1 MKYFKLSVIF
11 LFFLLCGKTYA
22 QELVLPGDHP
32 DPSVVK
38 IGNDYWAAATT
49 SNWMPAFPIYH
60 SKDLKTWTKK
70 SVVFKVLPNWADFY
84 MWAPEITYDNGKVYM
99 YYTAHKKDGN
109 LCIGVAVAD
118 KPDGEYTDLG
128 PLMCESA
135 GSIDAFPMRDND
147 GKLYMI
153 WKEDGN
159 SVKKPTPIWAME
171 MKEDRTALIGEKKEL
186 FRGDQ
191 PWENGLVEGVSMVK
205 NGDYFYAIYAAA
217 GCCGIKCNYGTG
229 IARSKSLLGPWEKYE
244 NNPVLAS
251 TDNWTCPGHGTAV
264 QKDGKNY
271 FLYHGYSAQESVYAG
286 RQGLLIEFE
295 FTPDGWIKF
304 KQDTTKVISRKVIKS
319 DNFSGKSL
327 SLDWQWSIFKDFKKQ
342 VSGKSL
348 TISAIPDASGAFIGQ
363 AVYNS
368 DYSAETV
375 VAKSTAEAGIAI
387 IGDEKNLMFASI
399 KDGNITLKQVKNGE
413 TTVVKT
419 VPLANSASAKNRSA
433 SPKGKKA
440 PIKLKLQA
448 QSNSLFTFSYA
459 VGDNSFEV
467 INTEPLDGSF
477 LPPWDRALRV
487 GLTVL
492 GEKSQSATF
501 SSFNLK

>member
-1 MKYFKLSVIF
+1 MKYLKLLIILYF
-11 LFFLLCGKTYA
+11 LMLCGKTYA

-49 SNWMPAFPIYH
+49 SNWMPALPIYH
-60 SKDLKTWTKK
+60 SKDLKNWTKK
-70 SVVFKVLPNWADFY
+70 SVTFKVLPKWADFY

-99 YYTAHKKDGN
+99 YYTAHKRDGN

-128 PLMCESA
+128 PLMCEAA

-159 SVKKPTPIWAME
+159 SVQKPTPIWAME

-205 NGDYFYAIYAAA
+205 NGEYFYAIYAAA

-229 IARSKSLLGPWEKYE
+229 IARSKSLLGPWEKYK

-264 QKDGKNY
+264 EKDGKNY
-271 FLYHGYSAQESVYAG
+271 FLYHGYSTQESVYAG

-295 FTPDGWIKF
+295 FTPDGWINF
-304 KQDTTKVISRKVIKS
+304 KQDTTKAISKRVIKS
-319 DNFSGKSL
+319 DEFSGKTL
-327 SLDWQWSIFKDFKKQ
+327 SLDWQWSIFKDFKKKLD
-342 VSGKSL
+342 GKSL
-348 TISAIPDASGAFIGQ
+348 IISALPDVSGAFIGQ
-363 AVYNS
+363 PVYNS
-368 DYSAETV
+368 DYTAETV
-375 VAKSTAEAGIAI
+375 VAKNTGEAGLAI
-387 IGDEKNLMFASI
+387 IGDDKNLIFASV
-399 KDGNITLKQVKNGE
+399 KDGNILLKQVKNGE

-419 VPLANSASAKNRSA
+419 IPLSSGTRIKG
-433 SPKGKKA
+433 SPIRKKTKTI
-440 PIKLKLQA
+440 PIKFKLQA
-448 QSNSLFTFSYA
+448 QNNSQFTFYYTVGKNSY
-459 VGDNSFEV
+459 VK
-467 INTEPLDGSF
+467 INTAPLDGSF
-477 LPPWDRALRV
+477 LPPWDRALRI

-492 GEKSQSATF
+492 GEVNQSATF

>member
-1 MKYFKLSVIF
+1 MKHLRLPFVLV
-11 LFFLLCGKTYA
+11 FLLVFGRTYS

-38 IGNDYWAAATT
+38 IGKDYWAIATT

-70 SVVFKVLPNWADFY
+70 SVAFKVLPQWADFY
-84 MWAPEITYDNGKVYM
+84 LWAPEITYDNGKVYM
-99 YYTAHKKDGN
+99 YYTAHKKGGN

-128 PLMCESA
+128 PLMCQPA

-159 SVKKPTPIWAME
+159 SVQQPTPIWAME

-229 IARSKSLLGPWEKYE
+229 VARSKSLLGPWEKYA

-251 TDNWTCPGHGTAV
+251 TDDWTCPGHGTAV

-304 KQDTTKVISRKVIKS
+304 KQN
-319 DNFSGKSL
+319 DNKTAAKRIEKADRFKGKNL
-327 SLDWQWSIFKDFKKQ
+327 SLDWQWSIFKDFKRQLAKKSIQ
-342 VSGKSL
+342 ISALPDVSGAY
-348 TISAIPDASGAFIGQ
+348 IAQP
-363 AVYNS
+363 VYNS
-368 DYSAETV
+368 EYVAEATV
-375 VAKSTAEAGIAI
+375 QRSDAEAGIAI
-387 IGDEKNLMFASI
+387 IGDDKHIIFASVSNGEI
-399 KDGNITLKQVKNGE
+399 KLKQVRNGE
-413 TTVVKT
+413 TTVIKT
-419 VPLANSASAKNRSA
+419 IAVPSEANGKTSPMRLRLEAKQNH
-433 SPKGKKA
+433 
-440 PIKLKLQA
+440 
-448 QSNSLFTFSYA
+448 LFTFSYA
-459 VGDNSFEV
+459 VGKKPFTV
-467 INTEPLDGSF
+467 INTEPVDGSF

-487 GLTVL
+487 GVTVL
-492 GEKSQSATF
+492 GTPNQSATF
-501 SSFNLK
+501 SNFSLK

>member
-1 MKYFKLSVIF
+1 MKDLRLPLILV
-11 LFFLLCGKTYA
+11 FLLVFGRTYS

-32 DPSVVK
+32 DPSMVK
-38 IGNDYWAAATT
+38 IGEDYWAMATT

-60 SKDLKTWTKK
+60 SKDLKKWTKK
-70 SVVFKVLPNWADFY
+70 SVAFKVVPQWADFY
-84 MWAPEITYDNGKVYM
+84 LWAPEITYDNGKVYM
-99 YYTAHKKDGN
+99 YYTAHKKGGN

-128 PLMCESA
+128 PLMCQPA

-159 SVKKPTPIWAME
+159 SVQQPTPIWAME

-191 PWENGLVEGVSMVK
+191 AWENGLVEGVSMVK
-205 NGDYFYAIYAAA
+205 NGEYFYAIYAAA

-229 IARSKSLLGPWEKYE
+229 IARSKSLLGPWEKYA

-251 TDNWTCPGHGTAV
+251 TDDWTCPGHGTAV
-264 QKDGKNY
+264 QKDGKNF

-304 KQDTTKVISRKVIKS
+304 KQNDNKTAHKRVEKS
-319 DNFSGKSL
+319 DRFKGKDL
-327 SLDWQWSIFKDFKKQ
+327 SLDWQWSIFKDFKRQLAKKSVQ
-342 VSGKSL
+342 ISALPDVSGAYIAQPVYHSEYVAEAIVKKSD
-348 TISAIPDASGAFIGQ
+348 T
-363 AVYNS
+363 
-368 DYSAETV
+368 
-375 VAKSTAEAGIAI
+375 EAGIAI
-387 IGDEKNLMFASI
+387 IGDDKHIIFASVTNGEI
-399 KDGNITLKQVKNGE
+399 KLKQVKNGE
-413 TTVVKT
+413 TTVIKTISLPSERDRKSSPVK
-419 VPLANSASAKNRSA
+419 LR
-433 SPKGKKA
+433 
-440 PIKLKLQA
+440 LQA
-448 QSNSLFTFSYA
+448 KQNHLFTFSYA
-459 VGDNSFEV
+459 MGKMPFTI
-467 INTEPLDGSF
+467 INTEPVDGSF

-487 GLTVL
+487 GVTVL
-492 GEKSQSATF
+492 GTPDKSATF
-501 SSFNLK
+501 SNFSLK